1 MDIALHQGRTSW
13 HLVRCAKCNVY
24 KKKKKDADK
33 KNHISGK
40 WYLLPTISFTDK
52 YLYGTYEISLE
63 WLNFQI
69 AISWET
75 EPK

>member
-1 MDIALHQGRTSW
+1 MYTKR
-13 HLVRCAKCNVY
+13 
-24 KKKKKDADK
+24 KKMQIKKI
-33 KNHISGK
+33 HISGK